1 VNLEKFPQIQSY
13 PYTGQTMEE
22 GNLGNFINKTI
33 DGFFWFIYDFSNK
46 RWVFWPLATALT
58 LYLSVSFFYSLG
70 VNLTSSLPQKYY
82 LIEKQ
87 FDRDQLQSGD
97 IIQFKYK
104 DNFGF
109 KFNSNFL
116 KVIAGKEGDVVRH
129 IGRDVYVNDKHIGFA
144 KLFAGREQEGDALE
158 IGPEGAI
165 PKDHFF
171 VYTANPDSFDS
182 RYKYVGL
189 VRKDFITGRAIAGFG
204 ANNLQN

>member
-1 VNLEKFPQIQSY
+1 MGKVVD
-13 PYTGQTMEE
+13 
-22 GNLGNFINKTI
+22 KTI

-46 RWVFWPLATALT
+46 RWVFWPLAIGLAI
-58 LYLSVSFFYSLG
+58 YLVVSFFFSLG
-70 VNLTSSLPQKYY
+70 VNVTTSLPHKYY

-109 KFNSNFL
+109 NFNSNFL
-116 KVIAGKEGDVVRH
+116 KVIAGREGDVVKH
-129 IGRDVYVNDKHIGFA
+129 IGNDVYVNDKHIGFA
-144 KLFAGREQEGDALE
+144 KLFAGKEQEGVPLD
-158 IGPEGAI
+158 IGPDGII

-171 VYTANPDSFDS
+171 VYTENPDSFDS
-182 RYKYVGL
+182 RYKYVGF

-204 ANNLQN
+204 EN